1 MVSAGSFDRQAI
13 LDAALAEVVAR
24 GIDNFSVAA
33 VARRAGVEVGLINE
47 IWGDGRVLLLD
58 AQLASASRQVPLPDT
73 GSLVGDLQ
81 ALSESQAELASTTLG
96 RRWVHRFLS
105 ADGDADLSEIRADFW
120 RVRLEEMVRILQRAA
135 ERGELRDGID
145 LDDAM
150 RMFLGATLYDIVV
163 GDNAPRPDYL
173 AQLLDHF
180 IRGISKDT
188 AS

>member
-1 MVSAGSFDRQAI
+1 MDSPAAVDRPAI
-13 LDAALAEVVAR
+13 LDAALKEVVAR
-24 GIDNFSVAA
+24 GIDDFSVAA
-33 VARRAGVEVGLINE
+33 VARRVGVDVSAITQ
-47 IWGDGRVLLLD
+47 IWGDGRVLLLE

-81 ALSESQAELASTTLG
+81 ALSASQAELASTTLG

-120 RVRLEEMVRILQRAA
+120 RVRLEEMVQILQRAA

-163 GDNAPRPDYL
+163 GDIAPRPDYL
-173 AQLLDHF
+173 AQLLDIF
-180 IRGISKDT
+180 IRGISRP
-188 AS
+188 

>member
-47 IWGDGRVLLLD
+47 IWGDGRVLLMD

-81 ALSESQAELASTTLG
+81 ALSVSQAELASRTRG

-173 AQLLDHF
+173 AQLLDIF
-180 IRGISKDT
+180 IRGISR
-188 AS
+188 S